1 MNSEIENLAIKHKN
15 FYIFDAFKVV
25 CPDSVCFY
33 SRNNVALYR
42 DSFHYSNY
50 GAREIIGPK
59 LIKFIEKI
67 KK

>member
-1 MNSEIENLAIKHKN
+1 
-15 FYIFDAFKVV
+15 V

-33 SRNNVALYR
+33 SRNNIALYR